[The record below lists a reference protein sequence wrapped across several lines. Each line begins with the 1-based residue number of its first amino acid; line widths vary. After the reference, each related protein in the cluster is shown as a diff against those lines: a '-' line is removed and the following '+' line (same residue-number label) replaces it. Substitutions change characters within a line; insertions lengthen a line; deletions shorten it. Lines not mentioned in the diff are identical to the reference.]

1 MNHYARAAKSGHFSA
16 ENALTDGVNK
26 RMIRPPPLS
35 LRARAPWKSQEVNFR
50 GTGGDF
56 TDRRYL
62 AEQYR
67 DALKQYR
74 AAETDLFEAKQSISE
89 SSKTLDRK
97 SQVRIHL
104 FQFTGRD
111 TCLIEEE
118 ESLKRELAEVEQEVA
133 DTQRLWETI
142 RKRTSPMNL
151 GNLRNELFEL
161 QLELQ
166 KQEAEI
172 ELSFRRIRDTTERTA
187 AAQISAK
194 FENALRL
201 EQKLARGKKR
211 KGRLRQAI
219 DKSMFALELRSAPAI
234 TDTDEVVGLR
244 TAMRGRLEA
253 EVGKTRAKEKLQR
266 RRDKHYN
273 EIALLIERIETL
285 NKRMGELGM
294 EGDAVDTKPLRE
306 KYMVRKEASS
316 SSCEYEEEEPEAPQ
330 PAPAKNSPKPEDAKK
345 KDSPKP
351 EDAKKKDSPK
361 PEDAKK
367 KDSPKSQAKE
377 GDTEKKETGAKEQSP
392 RDASPARKS
401 RMPRSGSPKSG
412 DTKSKRSSHEKEAKQ
427 ATPRKRKTSP

>member
-1 MNHYARAAKSGHFSA
+1 MRVWMPLRVPLSLTKAQLPLITTRAAKSGHFSA
-16 ENALTDGVNK
+16 EKALTDGVNK
-26 RMIRPPPLS
+26 RMNRPPPLS
-35 LRARAPWKSQEVNFR
+35 LRARAPWKSQEVKFR
-50 GTGGDF
+50 GTSGDF

-74 AAETDLFEAKQSISE
+74 AAETDLFEAKQNISE

-111 TCLIEEE
+111 TGLIEEE
-118 ESLKRELAEVEQEVA
+118 ESLRRELAEVEQEVA

-194 FENALRL
+194 FENALKL

-285 NKRMGELGM
+285 NKRMDELGM

-306 KYMVRKEASS
+306 KYLVRREASS
-316 SSCEYEEEEPEAPQ
+316 SSCEYEEEEPEPPQ
-330 PAPAKNSPKPEDAKK
+330 PAAKDSPKTEDAKK
-345 KDSPKP
+345 KDSPKT
-351 EDAKKKDSPK
+351 EDAKKSKV
-361 PEDAKK
+361 
-367 KDSPKSQAKE
+367 KE
-377 GDTEKKETGAKEQSP
+377 GDKEKKEKEQSP

-401 RMPRSGSPKSG
+401 RSSPPKSG
-412 DTKSKRSSHEKEAKQ
+412 DAKQKRSSHEKEGKQ